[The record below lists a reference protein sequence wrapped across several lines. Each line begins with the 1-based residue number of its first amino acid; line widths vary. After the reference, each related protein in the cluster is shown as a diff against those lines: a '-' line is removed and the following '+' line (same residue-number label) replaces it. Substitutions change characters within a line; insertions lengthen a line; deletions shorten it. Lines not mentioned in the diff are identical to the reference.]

1 MILWPAFSHVW
12 ISTWQLLGVWS
23 ADNNKKKNRRVNP
36 LPWRRER
43 NRDAPMA
50 SEAAS
55 NRKYYWVWEP
65 CLGATC
71 VLTFPSDAAVSF
83 QDAVLCVTAND
94 QTRRNGRRG
103 GCRIF
108 LTRALQ
114 DQSRLLYLTTAN
126 NLLVSRHVISAGLEG
141 AEWDCALLH
150 PPSKC
155 KGGPPFVLFPR
166 IWPLSL
172 CCMPALSY
180 QEAHNPSS
188 FREL

>member
-1 MILWPAFSHVW
+1 MYDSQPDS
-12 ISTWQLLGVWS
+12 SSVWS
-23 ADNNKKKNRRVNP
+23 ADNNNKKNRKQKNRCVCP
-36 LPWRRER
+36 LPWRCER
-43 NRDAPMA
+43 NRDVPMA

-65 CLGATC
+65 CLGAA
-71 VLTFPSDAAVSF
+71 FPSHAAMSF
-83 QDAVLCVTAND
+83 QDAVLCVTTND
-94 QTRRNGRRG
+94 QTRRNGSVG
-103 GCRIF
+103 F
-108 LTRALQ
+108 LNRALW
-114 DQSRLLYLTTAN
+114 DQSRLLYLTAEN

-155 KGGPPFVLFPR
+155 KSVPPFVLFPR
-166 IWPLSL
+166 IRPLSL

-180 QEAHNPSS
+180 EEAHNLSS